1 VFIHQFSLFTISKT
15 CSSPC
20 LHVRRRK
27 PCVKFAALGNVLGL
41 LFCSSSIND
50 DKEVTVVYFTII
62 LQNSPQANAV
72 TVKNLQCIFIIPI
85 RFEPGTFVT
94 DVTSVTAAS
103 NGSVTLGVIHAYLSG
118 KIARE

>member
-1 VFIHQFSLFTISKT
+1 M
-15 CSSPC
+15 
-20 LHVRRRK
+20 
-27 PCVKFAALGNVLGL
+27 GL